1 MGCQRW
7 LPGRIVG
14 EIRLGVRADDADDD
28 LGDDAAA
35 DLPQVVTLATDC
47 GLAEDIQPERR
58 FILPVTEGE
67 LLTRE
72 RSGAD
77 AASDGF
83 AGWQAGAHAALQVPS
98 RK

>member
-1 MGCQRW
+1 MGWQRRP
-7 LPGRIVG
+7 PGRVVD
-14 EIRLGVRADDADDD
+14 EIRLGVCTDDPHDV
-28 LGDDAAA
+28 LGNDAAA
-35 DLPQVVTLATDC
+35 DLAQVIAPAMDRR
-47 GLAEDIQPERR
+47 LAEDIQLERR

-72 RSGAD
+72 RSRAD